1 MATVK
6 VKFRASS
13 VPGKEGTLYYHLIHQ
28 RSLRWIS
35 TDYHVFPDEWNG
47 KKSAIIVSN
56 CNNRQAHLQLIQ
68 SQIDWEM
75 KQMQRIIRDKDAEG
89 IPYTIDDIAKEIQ
102 QLPPSQ
108 SVFAFFRQQIAKKEQ
123 MQCIG
128 TKNNYA
134 NAANRFMEF
143 RGNEDLAFSQ
153 MTSEMMEMYQAWLW
167 NRGIGQNTVAFY
179 LRTLRT
185 LYNKAV
191 EAGQAPPNDIF
202 THVQTA
208 NVRTAKRAITVKDI
222 RKIEKLDL
230 PTGSSLD
237 KARDLFLLSFYLRGM
252 AFVDMAFLKKTD
264 LKCSMVSY
272 NRRKTHQNLNIEWMK
287 PMQAIIDKYA
297 EQTQD
302 SPYMLPIL
310 TGKESSPYTS
320 YRKVEHNTNYN
331 LKKIGEMVGL
341 KIPLTTYVARHT
353 WASVALHM
361 NIPIATIS
369 EGMGHNSYKTTQ
381 IYLQSLDVATINEA
395 NERILSK
402 DLERVVNKSVCLPH
416 PQNDGIKC
424 LANFALSYGKRAK
437 TAELTTN
444 RQFGEFFR
452 GGFAKH
458 LC

>member
-6 VKFRASS
+6 VKFRASL

-35 TDYHVFPDEWNG
+35 TDYHVFPDEWND
-47 KKSAIIVSN
+47 KKSVITVSN
-56 CNNRQAHLQLIQ
+56 RNSRRAHLLLIQ
-68 SQIDWEM
+68 SKIDWEM
-75 KQMQRIIRDKDAEG
+75 KRMQRIIRDKEMDG
-89 IPYTIDDIAKEIQ
+89 IPYTIEDIAKEIH

-128 TKNNYA
+128 TKSNYTS
-134 NAANRFMEF
+134 AANRFMEF
-143 RGNEDLAFSQ
+143 RNQEDLAFSQ
-153 MTSEMMEMYQAWLW
+153 MTREMMEMYQAWLW
-167 NRGIGQNTVAFY
+167 NRGVGQNTVAFY

-202 THVQTA
+202 AHVQTSS
-208 NVRTAKRAITVKDI
+208 VRTAKRAINVKNI
-222 RKIEKLDL
+222 RKIENLEL

-297 EQTQD
+297 DQTKE
-302 SPYMLPIL
+302 SPYLLPIL
-310 TGKESSPYTS
+310 TGKESSPYTA

-353 WASVALHM
+353 WASIALHM

-395 NERILSK
+395 NERIIKKIRLS
-402 DLERVVNKSVCLPH
+402 ERNE
-416 PQNDGIKC
+416 N
-424 LANFALSYGKRAK
+424 
-437 TAELTTN
+437 
-444 RQFGEFFR
+444 
-452 GGFAKH
+452 
-458 LC
+458 

>member
-6 VKFRASS
+6 VKFRSSS

-28 RSLRWIS
+28 RRQRWIS
-35 TDYHVFPDEWNG
+35 TAYHVFPGEWND

-56 CNNRQAHLQLIQ
+56 RNNRQAHLQLIQ
-68 SQIDWEM
+68 SKIDWEM
-75 KQMQRIIRDKDAEG
+75 KQMQRIIRDKEMDS
-89 IPYTIDDIAKEIQ
+89 IPYTIDDIAKEIH
-102 QLPPSQ
+102 QLQPSQ
-108 SVFAFFRQQIAKKEQ
+108 SVFAFFRLQIAKKEQ

-128 TKNNYA
+128 TKSNYTS
-134 NAANRFMEF
+134 AANRFMEF
-143 RGNEDLAFSQ
+143 RNQEDLTFSQ
-153 MTSEMMEMYQAWLW
+153 MTREMMEMYQAWLW
-167 NRGIGQNTVAFY
+167 NRGVGQNTVAFY

-202 THVQTA
+202 AHVQTN
-208 NVRTAKRAITVKDI
+208 NVRTAKRAINVKDI
-222 RKIEKLDL
+222 RKIENLDL

-264 LKCSMVSY
+264 LRCGMVSY
-272 NRRKTHQNLNIEWMK
+272 NRRKTHQNLNIEWIK
-287 PMQAIIDKYA
+287 PMQSIIDKYA
-297 EQTQD
+297 EQTKD

-310 TGKESSPYTS
+310 TGKESSPYTA

-331 LKKIGEMVGL
+331 LKKIGEMIGL

-353 WASVALHM
+353 WASVALNM

-395 NERILSK
+395 NERIIRKILK
-402 DLERVVNKSVCLPH
+402 
-416 PQNDGIKC
+416 
-424 LANFALSYGKRAK
+424 
-437 TAELTTN
+437 EL
-444 RQFGEFFR
+444 
-452 GGFAKH
+452 
-458 LC
+458 

>member
-13 VPGKEGTLYYHLIHQ
+13 VSGKEGTLYYHLIHQ
-28 RSLRWIS
+28 RSLR
-35 TDYHVFPDEWNG
+35 
-47 KKSAIIVSN
+47 
-56 CNNRQAHLQLIQ
+56 
-68 SQIDWEM
+68 
-75 KQMQRIIRDKDAEG
+75 
-89 IPYTIDDIAKEIQ
+89 Q

-128 TKNNYA
+128 TKNNYTS
-134 NAANRFMEF
+134 AANRFMEF
-143 RGNEDLAFSQ
+143 RHQEDLTFSQ
-153 MTSEMMEMYQAWLW
+153 MTGEMIEMYQAWLW
-167 NRGIGQNTVAFY
+167 NRGIGQNTVSFY

-191 EAGQAPPNDIF
+191 EAGQAPPNNIF
-202 THVQTA
+202 AHVQTS
-208 NVRTAKRAITVKDI
+208 NVRTAKRAITVKEI

-237 KARDLFLLSFYLRGM
+237 KARDLFFISFYLRGM

-297 EQTQD
+297 EQTKD
-302 SPYMLPIL
+302 SPYLLPIL
-310 TGKESSPYTS
+310 TGKESSPYTA

-381 IYLQSLDVATINEA
+381 IYLQSIDVATINEA
-395 NERILSK
+395 NERI
-402 DLERVVNKSVCLPH
+402 
-416 PQNDGIKC
+416 IKEI
-424 LANFALSYGKRAK
+424 LK
-437 TAELTTN
+437 EL
-444 RQFGEFFR
+444 
-452 GGFAKH
+452 
-458 LC
+458 

>member
-1 MATVK
+1 MKDYVLLSFQEPTKVSIMATVK

-13 VPGKEGTLYYHLIHQ
+13 VPEKEGTLYYHLIHQ

-35 TDYHVFPDEWNG
+35 TNYHVFPDEWND

-56 CNNRQAHLQLIQ
+56 RNNRQAHLQLIQ

-89 IPYTIDDIAKEIQ
+89 IPYSIDDIAKEIQ

-108 SVFAFFRQQIAKKEQ
+108 SVFTFFRQQIAKKEQ

-128 TKNNYA
+128 TRNNYA

-143 RGNEDLAFSQ
+143 RGNEDLTFSQ

-167 NRGIGQNTVAFY
+167 NRGVGQNTVSFY

-185 LYNKAV
+185 IYNKAV
-191 EAGQAPPNDIF
+191 EVGHAPAKDIF
-202 THVQTA
+202 FHVQTS

-230 PTGSSLD
+230 PRGSSLD

-264 LKCSMVSY
+264 LKCGLVSY
-272 NRRKTHQNLNIEWMK
+272 NRRKTHKNINIEWMK

-297 EQTQD
+297 EQTKD

-310 TGKESSPYTS
+310 TGKEVTPYAA

-331 LKKIGEMVGL
+331 LKNIGKMIGL

-361 NIPIATIS
+361 NIPVATIS

-381 IYLQSLDVATINEA
+381 IYLESIDVATINEA
-395 NERILSK
+395 NKKIIQQ
-402 DLERVVNKSVCLPH
+402 V
-416 PQNDGIKC
+416 I
-424 LANFALSYGKRAK
+424 
-437 TAELTTN
+437 TA
-444 RQFGEFFR
+444 RF
-452 GGFAKH
+452 
-458 LC
+458 